1 MLERICILIDQIAL
15 LVMLEVLVAIGCG
28 RQCLRATMVM
38 TNGVWVGR
46 YCLVGWLPLIVALD
60 MWLGIG
66 YGFYRKA
73 TMLALLHGV

>member
-15 LVMLEVLVAIGCG
+15 LVMLEVLE
-28 RQCLRATMVM
+28 CLRATMVM